1 MVDDPHGCGARRIDG
16 TDRTGEF
23 ERARALHLYTVL
35 RRLWEAWK
43 DLAGYI
49 GDFQSRFILTVFYFT
64 VMVPFAFISK
74 ITGSSLAETTEG
86 WRPRP
91 EEDISLEAARKQY

>member
-1 MVDDPHGCGARRIDG
+1 MVDDPHGYRACRPYG
-16 TDRTGEF
+16 TYRAGEF

-64 VMVPFAFISK
+64 IMVPFAFISK
-74 ITGSSLAETTEG
+74 LTGSSLAETTDG
-86 WRPRP
+86 WLPRS
-91 EEDISLEAARKQY
+91 DDDTSLEAARKQF